1 MFKLSKRSYR
11 NLAGVHPDLV
21 SVVELAIT
29 LTPVDFGV
37 LEGMRSKGRQQELYV
52 AGASS
57 TMTSRHLTGHAVD
70 LGAFL
75 RGERRW
81 DWPLYERISKVML
94 ESARTLGVHVTWGG
108 SWDNFKDGPHYE
120 LGRGTYPDKGG

>member
-11 NLAGVHPDLV
+11 NLVGVHPDLV

-37 LEGMRSKGRQQELYV
+37 LEGLRSKGRQQELYV
-52 AGASS
+52 AGASRS
-57 TMTSRHLTGHAVD
+57 MNSRHLTGHAVD

-75 RGERRW
+75 RGELRW
-81 DWPLYERISKVML
+81 DWPLYDRIYRVMN
-94 ESARTLGVHVTWGG
+94 EAARDLGVHMTWGG
-108 SWDNFKDGPHYE
+108 SWANFKDGPHYE
-120 LGRGTYPDKGG
+120 LPWGTYPK